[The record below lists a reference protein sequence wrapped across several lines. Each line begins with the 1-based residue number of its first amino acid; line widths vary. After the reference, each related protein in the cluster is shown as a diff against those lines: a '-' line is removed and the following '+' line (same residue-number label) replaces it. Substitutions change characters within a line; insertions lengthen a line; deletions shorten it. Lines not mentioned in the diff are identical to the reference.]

1 MNKESRINYTEA
13 KERLQKEIDRYY
25 ATCIELSEQL
35 FANPEVSGEEFKS
48 SALIVEVLNQHG
60 YKTEYPLAG
69 IPTSFRGICGN
80 NDHTKKMAI
89 MAEYDA
95 LPKIGHACA
104 HNVSAAIS
112 VLSALALKTFQDE
125 LDCDIHIIGTPSEE
139 HGGSKVTLIEN
150 GIFDKYDIAMLV
162 HLYDSNVLSPVCLAL
177 RGNTYT
183 FYGKSAHG
191 AASPWEGKNALNGVQ
206 LMLHAIDMMRQ
217 HVKSDVRLHGIIKD
231 GGLIPNT
238 VPEKASCEYYV
249 RALNKEYADE
259 SAAKRSMIVQ
269 RGAAIATQTEVE
281 KTPSTKSYSDLKRNE
296 PGLKCLEEVFAELNL
311 FPDGDPQRVF
321 ASTDAGNVSYVCP
334 TFHPCLAIAPLGTP
348 LHTPEFATCAASEK
362 AKKAIAQGA
371 MMIGLQA
378 LKIFGNDNLL
388 ASIKENHNNSL

>member
-1 MNKESRINYTEA
+1 MNTQAYYTEE
-13 KERLQKEIDRYY
+13 KERLHKEIDHYY
-25 ATCIELSEQL
+25 SMCKELSEQL
-35 FANPEVSGEEFKS
+35 FANPEISGEEFKS
-48 SALIVEVLNQHG
+48 SALIVETLSRRG
-60 YKTEYPLAG
+60 YHIEYPLAG
-69 IPTSFRGICGN
+69 LSTAFRGIYGN
-80 NDHTKKMAI
+80 NTHTKKMAI

-112 VLSALALKTFQDE
+112 VLSALALKSFQDE
-125 LDCDIHIIGTPSEE
+125 LDCDIHIIGTPAEE
-139 HGGSKVTLIEN
+139 HGGSKVTLIEQ
-150 GIFDKYDIAMLV
+150 GVFDEYDIAMLV

-183 FYGKSAHG
+183 FHGKSAHG
-191 AASPWEGKNALNGVQ
+191 AASPWDGKNALNGVQ

-259 SAAKRSMIVQ
+259 VQQRVDDCAK
-269 RGAAIATQTEVE
+269 GAAIATQTTVE
-281 KTPSTKSYSDLKRNE
+281 KTPSTRSYSDLKRNE
-296 PGLKCLEEVFAELNL
+296 PGLKCLQEVFEELNL
-311 FPDGDPQRVF
+311 FLDGDPQRVF

-334 TFHPCLAIAPLGTP
+334 TFHPCLAIAPFGTP
-348 LHTPEFATCAASEK
+348 LHTPEFATYAASES
-362 AKKAIAQGA
+362 AKKAIEQGA
-371 MMIGLQA
+371 MIIGLQA

-388 ASIKENHNNSL
+388 ASIKEDHNKSL

>member
-1 MNKESRINYTEA
+1 MSIKSSIDYTGA
-13 KERLQKEIDRYY
+13 KERLQEEINRYY
-25 ATCIELSEQL
+25 VICKELSEKL
-35 FANPEVSGEEFKS
+35 FANPEISGEEFKS
-48 SALIVEVLNQHG
+48 SELIVEILNQQG

-69 IPTSFRGICGN
+69 LSTAFRGIYGN
-80 NDHTKKMAI
+80 NTHTNKMAV

-104 HNVSAAIS
+104 HNISAAIS
-112 VLSALALKTFQDE
+112 VLAALALRPFQDE
-125 LDCDIHIIGTPSEE
+125 LDCDIHIIGTPAEE

-150 GIFDKYDIAMLV
+150 GIFDEYDIAMLV

-183 FYGKSAHG
+183 FHGKSAHG
-191 AASPWEGKNALNGVQ
+191 AAAPWEGKNALNGVQ

-217 HVKSDVRLHGIIKD
+217 HVKSDVRLHGVIKD

-259 SAAKRSMIVQ
+259 VQKRVDDCAE
-269 RGAAIATQTEVE
+269 GAAIATQTKVE
-281 KTPSTKSYSDLKRNE
+281 KIPSTKSYSDLKRNE
-296 PGLKCLEEVFAELNL
+296 TGLKYLEEVFEELNL
-311 FPDGDPQRVF
+311 RLDGDPQRVF

-334 TFHPCLAIAPLGTP
+334 TFHPCLAIAPFGTP
-348 LHTPEFATCAASEK
+348 LHTPEFAAYAASEN
-362 AKKAIAQGA
+362 AKKAIEQGA
-371 MMIGLQA
+371 MIIGLQA
-378 LKIFGNDNLL
+378 LKIFSSEDVL
-388 ASIKENHNNSL
+388 ASVKKDHNSSL